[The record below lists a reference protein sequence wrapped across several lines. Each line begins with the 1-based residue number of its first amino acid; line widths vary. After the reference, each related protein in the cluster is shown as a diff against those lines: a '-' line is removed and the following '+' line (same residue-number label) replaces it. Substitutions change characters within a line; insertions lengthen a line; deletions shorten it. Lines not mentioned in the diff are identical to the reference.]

1 MRVIYVAYSA
11 IAYLIFLGSFLYT
24 VAFVG
29 NILLVPK
36 TIDSGLA
43 GPLVPALIA
52 NLLVLGAFAIQ
63 HSVMA
68 RPAFKRW
75 WGQFVPQPME
85 RSTYVLLSSL
95 LLILLFV
102 ADRKSVV

>member
-1 MRVIYVAYSA
+1 MRVIYAGYAV
-11 IAYLIFLGSFLYT
+11 IAYLIFLGSFLYA

-29 NILLVPK
+29 NIQWVPK

-43 GPLVPALIA
+43 GPVVPALIA

-75 WGQFVPQPME
+75 
-85 RSTYVLLSSL
+85 
-95 LLILLFV
+95 
-102 ADRKSVV
+102 

>member
-1 MRVIYVAYSA
+1 MRVIYAGYAV
-11 IAYLIFLGSFLYT
+11 IAYLIFLGSFLYA

-29 NILLVPK
+29 NIPWVPK

-43 GPLVPALIA
+43 GPVVPALIA

-75 WGQFVPQPME
+75 
-85 RSTYVLLSSL
+85 
-95 LLILLFV
+95 
-102 ADRKSVV
+102 